1 MTIKKIILLL
11 LAAIPIFVYAQ
22 KKPTIS
28 GYIADGKTGER
39 LIGATIYNTTS
50 GKGGITNNYGFFSL
64 TGEKGNYNIEFTFIG
79 FKKYKTTLELVSD
92 TFLIIELEKGV
103 EIDEVQVLARNLNHS
118 NPELSG
124 LSQTRISMQMIE
136 STPVILGERD
146 ILKTLQFLP
155 GIKQGAENTAGFNV
169 RGGSGDQNLIL
180 LDGVPVYNVNHLLG
194 FFSVFNTDAIKNVTL
209 FKGGIPA
216 RYGGRLSS
224 VLDISMKEGNLNESS
239 GVFSISPVAGR
250 FTYEAPIKK
259 DTGAFIVSFRRTLF
273 DIPMVA
279 AEKLMGE
286 NGSFGYYF
294 YDFNAK
300 ANWIFNQTSRLYL
313 SIYTGKDNQ
322 FSKTN
327 DGKNSKS
334 SYTYNWGNFTS
345 VLRWNKIISSKLFSN
360 SSVYYSRFIHNELGK
375 VKDENAKTIFKTSSE
390 LNDFCFK
397 TDFDFFVAPVY
408 SLRFGM
414 NLSHLVFNPNIIQ
427 LKSSDSNIV
436 FNEENKN
443 HANQTDLYVENSF
456 NFYRLKLNIG
466 GRFSGY
472 FTDSKSYL
480 NINPRVSIGLL
491 LFPSFSMSASYT
503 EMNQNIHLLTNSSLG
518 MPTDLW
524 VASTNKVGPQKSK
537 QASLGFS
544 KRFKKSISFEVE
556 GYYKTM
562 ENVVRFDEGV
572 AFLNPNESN
581 WDNNVLIGNGRAYG
595 IEFLVQKQTGKFTGL
610 ISYTLSKSER
620 KYNELNHGNWFPF
633 KYDRRHDVSFLAEYK
648 FKKIYNKTRSVSI
661 GFTLQSG
668 NNLSIPDTEYKGLL
682 TPGRELGDYYIPW
695 EVIRQTY
702 DNPNNFKMPIFHH
715 LDLGYNIVKDKNDGK
730 TITWTFSIYNVYNRM
745 NPWYYYKSDKKVKQV
760 SLFPIVP
767 SVAFKYA
774 F

>member
-1 MTIKKIILLL
+1 MLPVI
-11 LAAIPIFVYAQ
+11 VGAQ
-22 KKPTIS
+22 KKYTIS
-28 GYIADGKTGER
+28 GYIVEKGTGEQ
-39 LIGATIYNTTS
+39 LIGATVFETGTQTGTVSNT
-50 GKGGITNNYGFFSL
+50 YGFFSL
-64 TGEKGNYNIEFTFIG
+64 TEEKKSLNLEFSFIG
-79 FKKYKTTLELVSD
+79 FKRYRTKFELISD
-92 TFLIIELEKGV
+92 TFLIIELVKGV
-103 EIDEVQVLARNLNHS
+103 EIKEVQVLARGLNYS
-118 NPELSG
+118 NPEISE
-124 LSQTRISMQMIE
+124 LSQPHISMHTIE
-136 STPVILGERD
+136 SVPMILGEND
-146 ILKTLQFLP
+146 ILKTLQFMP

-169 RGGSGDQNLIL
+169 RGGSADQNLIL

-209 FKGGIPA
+209 IKGGIPA

-224 VLDISMKEGNLNESS
+224 VLDISMKEGNLKKNS
-239 GVFSISPVAGR
+239 GIFSISPIAGR
-250 FTYEAPIKK
+250 FTFEAPIKK
-259 DTGAFIVSFRRTLF
+259 DTAAFIISFRRTLF

-286 NGSFGYYF
+286 NGSYGYYF

-300 ANWIFNQTSRLYL
+300 ANWIFNQGSRLYL

-322 FSKTN
+322 FSKTKN
-327 DGKNSKS
+327 DGKSKS
-334 SYTYNWGNFTS
+334 SYTYNWGNITS
-345 VLRWNKIISSKLFSN
+345 VLRWNKVFSSKLFSN
-360 SSVYYSRFIHNELGK
+360 TSVYYSHFNHSEEGK
-375 VKDENAKTIFKTSSE
+375 VKDENNKSIFKTNSE

-414 NLSHLVFNPNIIQ
+414 NLSHLIFNPNIIQ

-443 HANQTDLYVENSF
+443 QANQTDLYVENSF

-472 FTDSKSYL
+472 FANSRNYMT
-480 NINPRVSIGLL
+480 INPRVSAGLL
-491 LFPSFSMSASYT
+491 LFPSFSMSASYS

-524 VASTNKVGPQKSK
+524 VASTDKVGPQKSK
-537 QASLGFS
+537 QASFGFS
-544 KRFKKSISFEVE
+544 KRFTKSISFEIE

-581 WDNNVLIGNGRAYG
+581 WDENVLIGNGRAYG
-595 IEFLVQKQTGKFTGL
+595 VEFMVRKKTGNFTGL
-610 ISYTLSKSER
+610 LSYTLSKSER
-620 KYNELNHGNWFPF
+620 KYNGLNYGNWFPF

-648 FKKIYNKTRSVSI
+648 FKKTYNRTRSISI

-668 NNLSIPDTEYKGLL
+668 NNLSIPDIEYKGLL
-682 TPGRELGDYYIPW
+682 TPGRDIGDYYDSW

-702 DNPNNFKMPIFHH
+702 DSPNNFKMPAFHH
-715 LDLGYNIVKDKNDGK
+715 LDLGYNIVKEKSDGK
-730 TITWTFSIYNVYNRM
+730 TVTWSFSIYNVYNRF
-745 NPWYYYKSDKKVKQV
+745 NPWYYYKSGSVIKQV

-767 SVAFKYA
+767 SVAFKYT